1 METIYEWL
9 LAYTGKEEKYYTILN
24 TQRHDANDSAM
35 IEVLARTNDFRS
47 VGMLIYQSATP
58 PHQQPNW
65 VPQQATQTDFLFDS
79 AQQVVH
85 YLETGEGATLA
96 SDKTGIHLVLI
107 EPEDDLAPIAFD
119 QLGV

>member
-9 LAYTGKEEKYYTILN
+9 LSYMGKEDKYYTILN
-24 TQRHDANDSAM
+24 AQRHDASDSAT
-35 IEVLARTNDFRS
+35 IEVLARTKDFRS

-58 PHQQPNW
+58 LRQQPSW
-65 VPQQATQTDFLFDS
+65 VPQQATQTDFLFDD
-79 AQQVVH
+79 ARQVVD

-107 EPEDDLAPIAFD
+107 EPEDDLMPIAFD
-119 QLGV
+119 QNVQ